1 MAMIHVSRS
10 GAQLGVFD
18 EDRVREGLATGEFI
32 GTDLGWTEGM
42 AAWRPLS
49 ELESFR
55 TVPPPPVTPA
65 AATADEPGATA
76 AAADQMVLSAPTT
89 TADRT
94 GLPWENRE
102 QLGFVNGLWETIL
115 MVLTKPND
123 AFGVM
128 RREGNFLDPLLY
140 AVLLG
145 TFGSVVAFI
154 YQGVLQSVGLVS
166 SGSGDGL
173 AALAGFGATSI
184 LMLVLMP
191 VILLLGLFVGS
202 AITHLCLMLVGGANQ
217 SYETTLRV
225 MSYSSGSA
233 SVLQVIPLCGG
244 IISALYTIV
253 LNCIGL
259 ARAHQTDTWRAV
271 VAVLLP
277 AFLCCGLV
285 AFVVTVIVGSAGGAC
300 PLVQRRCA
308 SSGARCAQASRI
320 MS

>member
-18 EDRVREGLATGEFI
+18 ESRVREGLLTGEFI

-42 AAWRPLS
+42 PTWRPLS

-55 TVPPPPVTPA
+55 STPPPPVTP
-65 AATADEPGATA
+65 TA
-76 AAADQMVLSAPTT
+76 ASGPQPSGAPSGEPLSIGSAT
-89 TADRT
+89 TASEQS

-102 QLGFVNGLWETIL
+102 RVGFVNGLWETIV
-115 MVLTKPND
+115 MVLTRPNE

-145 TFGSVVAFI
+145 TLGAVVAFI
-154 YQGVLQSVGLVS
+154 YQGVLQSVGLMAT
-166 SGSGDGL
+166 GDRDGL
-173 AALAGFGATSI
+173 AALVGFGATSI

-191 VILLLGLFVGS
+191 VFLLVGIFVGS
-202 AITHLCLMLVGGANQ
+202 AITHVCLMLVGGANQ

-233 SVLQVIPLCGG
+233 NVLQIIPVCGG
-244 IISALYTIV
+244 LISAVYTVV

-277 AFLCCGLV
+277 AVVCCGLV
-285 AFVVTVIVGSAGGAC
+285 FFVVFAIVGSAA
-300 PLVQRRCA
+300 A
-308 SSGARCAQASRI
+308 FSS
-320 MS
+320 